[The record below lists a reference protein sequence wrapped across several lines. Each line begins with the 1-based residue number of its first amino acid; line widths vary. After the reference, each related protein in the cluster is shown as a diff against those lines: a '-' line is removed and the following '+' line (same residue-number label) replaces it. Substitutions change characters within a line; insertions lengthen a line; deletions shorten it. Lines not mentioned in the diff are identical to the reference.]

1 MAPMRSLRVTSEKKS
16 VTARQLAR
24 LLREWRD
31 RNEYSQRGAS
41 DALGIS
47 KRTLE
52 NWEQERAMPQGFALQ
67 ALLRVM
73 ATKGRGR

>member
-1 MAPMRSLRVTSEKKS
+1 MHESHMPAKKKT
-16 VTARQLAR
+16 VTARQLAK

-31 RNEYSQRGAS
+31 RNEYSQSGAS

-47 KRTLE
+47 KRTFE

-67 ALLRVM
+67 ALLEIISGR
-73 ATKGRGR
+73 KGKR

>member
-1 MAPMRSLRVTSEKKS
+1 MRDSSMLAAKKS
-16 VTARQLAR
+16 VTARQLAKF
-24 LLREWRD
+24 LREWRE

-41 DALGIS
+41 NALGIS

-67 ALLRVM
+67 ALLRIITV
-73 ATKGRGR
+73 KGRLR

>member
-1 MAPMRSLRVTSEKKS
+1 MRDLRMPAAKKI

-24 LLREWRD
+24 FLREWRD
-31 RNEYSQRGAS
+31 RKGYSQRGAS

>member
-1 MAPMRSLRVTSEKKS
+1 MRDLRMPAAKKK
-16 VTARQLAR
+16 VTARQLAK

-31 RNEYSQRGAS
+31 RNEHSQSGAS
-41 DALGIS
+41 DFLGIS

-67 ALLRVM
+67 ALLEIITGR
-73 ATKGRGR
+73 KGRR

>member
-1 MAPMRSLRVTSEKKS
+1 MRDLRMPAPKKT
-16 VTARQLAR
+16 VTARQLAK

-67 ALLRVM
+67 ALLEIITGR
-73 ATKGRGR
+73 KGKR

>member
-1 MAPMRSLRVTSEKKS
+1 MRDLRMPGTKKT
-16 VTARQLAR
+16 VTARELAK
-24 LLREWRD
+24 LLREWRENHD
-31 RNEYSQRGAS
+31 YSQRGAS

-67 ALLRVM
+67 ALLEIITGR
-73 ATKGRGR
+73 KGKR

>member
-1 MAPMRSLRVTSEKKS
+1 MLNLRMPATKKS
-16 VTARQLAR
+16 VSARELAR

-41 DALGIS
+41 DFLGIS

-67 ALLRVM
+67 ALLQIIKAR
-73 ATKGRGR
+73 RSSR